1 MTEVLFWLFK
11 VLDDLAA
18 ERVQVQAGDP
28 QKKAHVAA
36 KLGDQGKDAGNSSA
50 QLYRLY

>member
-1 MTEVLFWLFK
+1 MTEVLFGLFK
-11 VLDDLAA
+11 VLNDLAE

-36 KLGDQGKDAGNSSA
+36 KLSDQGQDAGNSSV
-50 QLYRLY
+50 QLF